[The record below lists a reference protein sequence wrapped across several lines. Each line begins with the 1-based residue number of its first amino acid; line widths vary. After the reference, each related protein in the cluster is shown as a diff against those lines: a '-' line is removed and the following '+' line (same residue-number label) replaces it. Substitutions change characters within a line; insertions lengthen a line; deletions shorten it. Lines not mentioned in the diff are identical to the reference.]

1 MKATKYTVTI
11 VLEAL
16 SLDCVN
22 GLVSQALL
30 QMDSEVVN
38 GRLSHDDG
46 DSVSWDVETKDVV
59 I

>member
-11 VLEAL
+11 VVEAL

-22 GLVSQALL
+22 GLVAQAVRQL
-30 QMDSEVVN
+30 DSEVVN

-46 DSVSWDVETKDVV
+46 DSVSWEVEMREVV